1 MWDLFKENGELIV
14 AGTAGLFGL
23 GKLWQKQA
31 DSEKRIVKLEE
42 NEAMTL
48 SHCKDR
54 QDLCHQVQMVQNAA
68 IKEDIDELR
77 ASLRE
82 MKKCN
87 DTQHENLL
95 ERGDK
100 QHTEIM
106 THLLK

>member
-1 MWDLFKENGELIV
+1 MWNFVKDHGELIV
-14 AGTAGLFGL
+14 AGTVGLFGL

-42 NEAMTL
+42 SEPMTL

-54 QDLCHQVQMVQNAA
+54 QDLCHQVQIVQNSA
-68 IKEDIDELR
+68 IKEDINELR
-77 ASLRE
+77 ESLRD

-87 DTQHENLL
+87 DTQHDNLL